1 MTGSWLLKMKQSLRY
16 REKIT
21 LDQYF
26 CPDDSSF
33 RYEKCDQFVES
44 LEGRPAPPSLRYCE
58 RLKQTRIKRER
69 QTACPTAFLLVI
81 ASAVLSGACGR
92 THPAFTGK
100 SLIVIGVDGMDP
112 NFLERHWDDLP
123 NLRSLRDQGGLSR
136 LATTTPPQS
145 PVAWSSFI
153 TGTDPAQHGLFD
165 FVHRDPSTLQPM
177 SSMAQVIGPAHTFS
191 IGPWV
196 LPLSAARVR
205 SFRNGRTFWE
215 ILSAAG
221 VPVTVVRMPTNYPP
235 VEGAGLA
242 IAGMGTPDLEGTF
255 GTFTFYTDDPSQ
267 SASDVS
273 GGRIVPVTASNHRVI
288 LPVSGPPNTLRR
300 DGRRTELDLVADI
313 DENALAARFRIG
325 DQQFVL
331 KQGEWSPWIHV
342 RFPFL
347 GDVAGA
353 SGMFR
358 LYVQQLSPG
367 IRIYRS
373 PLNIDPADPALPVSA
388 PASYGRELADRVGSY
403 YTQGIEE
410 DTAALRQGVFDLP
423 EYLRQ
428 SRIVGAEHTA
438 MLRDS
443 LDRFKG
449 GFLFFYFSEV
459 DQDSHVLWGRHDDE
473 LLRTYRKVDADIGT
487 VLGRAGNATVIV
499 MSDHGFAA
507 FDRAFNL
514 NTWLLQEG
522 FLVLNPR
529 GGAAATGGDEDTL
542 ASIDWKR
549 TKAYAMGLNALYI
562 NLAGREEHGIVAPG
576 AEQAALITEIGRR
589 LREFRDPDTGRSAI
603 ADVTA
608 IGKSASRYAP
618 DLIVGYA
625 PGYRASWETA
635 LGGIPANIVHENNDP
650 WIADHCISAAA
661 VPGVLLGTLR
671 PRLADPQLKDLTVT
685 VLKEFGAAPDAAMTG
700 RMVY

>member
-1 MTGSWLLKMKQSLRY
+1 MKQSLRY

-221 VPVTVVRMPTNYPP
+221 
-235 VEGAGLA
+235 G
-242 IAGMGTPDLEGTF
+242 
-255 GTFTFYTDDPSQ
+255 
-267 SASDVS
+267 S
-273 GGRIVPVTASNHRVI
+273 G
-288 LPVSGPPNTLRR
+288 
-300 DGRRTELDLVADI
+300 DGRSDAHEL
-313 DENALAARFRIG
+313 
-325 DQQFVL
+325 
-331 KQGEWSPWIHV
+331 P
-342 RFPFL
+342 
-347 GDVAGA
+347 
-353 SGMFR
+353 
-358 LYVQQLSPG
+358 
-367 IRIYRS
+367 
-373 PLNIDPADPALPVSA
+373 
-388 PASYGRELADRVGSY
+388 
-403 YTQGIEE
+403 
-410 DTAALRQGVFDLP
+410 
-423 EYLRQ
+423 
-428 SRIVGAEHTA
+428 
-438 MLRDS
+438 
-443 LDRFKG
+443 
-449 GFLFFYFSEV
+449 
-459 DQDSHVLWGRHDDE
+459 
-473 LLRTYRKVDADIGT
+473 
-487 VLGRAGNATVIV
+487 
-499 MSDHGFAA
+499 
-507 FDRAFNL
+507 
-514 NTWLLQEG
+514 
-522 FLVLNPR
+522 
-529 GGAAATGGDEDTL
+529 
-542 ASIDWKR
+542 
-549 TKAYAMGLNALYI
+549 
-562 NLAGREEHGIVAPG
+562 AGRRRRTRHRRHGHAG
-576 AEQAALITEIGRR
+576 
-589 LREFRDPDTGRSAI
+589 S
-603 ADVTA
+603 
-608 IGKSASRYAP
+608 
-618 DLIVGYA
+618 
-625 PGYRASWETA
+625 
-635 LGGIPANIVHENNDP
+635 
-650 WIADHCISAAA
+650 
-661 VPGVLLGTLR
+661 
-671 PRLADPQLKDLTVT
+671 
-685 VLKEFGAAPDAAMTG
+685 
-700 RMVY
+700 